1 MKVHQT
7 GSNGTLPDRRSWWR
21 REWDPRHLATSV
33 TSREWWMMHGRRV
46 LLAVGL
52 SFVTFALFPEA
63 PATQIPI
70 YEIGAVATDNVIAPF
85 AFNVPKSEEELR
97 NERDEITRTA
107 EPIFRYVGAALDT
120 SRTLVEQFEKG
131 IDSVTAEDPENFAAI
146 QRLGR
151 RFGVVLDTSEA
162 AYLATP
168 SRRDRLFS
176 AVRRVNDRW
185 VTGGVVAT
193 SAVDQVRGE
202 VLMRR
207 GETERRMSVDSLLSF
222 VQLINRAR
230 LLNPDSRSEVGS
242 SLYLKLITSTFRPTV
257 VLDRTETE
265 RRRDEFRR
273 TVPIHKYQVLAGEKI
288 VGAHEVVG
296 REEHD
301 KLRALQAALGAH
313 RDAEPRIT
321 RAVGAILFDL
331 VILLLLGLTL
341 WQFRPHVYAN
351 WRANVVLA
359 VIIAIVLSISALVA
373 GMRPLRPE
381 LLPVT
386 LVAVVASALFDRR
399 ISMVITMVV
408 AILVGAQAP
417 FRGTNALFVNLVGGA
432 VAALS
437 VRAVARRHQ
446 SYLWLVAT
454 GLAYILATIAIG
466 LMLDQ
471 TSGVIAS
478 SAGHGILNALGSILL
493 ALLLLPIAESYTG
506 IETDLTLLEWSDLN
520 RPLMKRLSL
529 EAPGTFAHT
538 MVIANLAE
546 SASRAVGANAMLA
559 RVGAYYHDIG
569 KLKRPQFFVENQQR
583 DRNVH
588 ETIDPEASARI
599 VREHVTEGLT
609 LAEQA
614 GVPRVLR
621 AFITEHHGTG
631 QISYFLGK
639 ARENGAVVDPAE
651 FVYPGPIPQS
661 AETAIVMLADGVEA
675 ATRVLSEPTPHRVRE
690 VIEHIVRQRL
700 EQGQLREAP
709 LTLRQLE
716 IVKAEFARILSGMY
730 HRRIEYPTSSGG
742 VGAEFAATAK

>member
-1 MKVHQT
+1 V
-7 GSNGTLPDRRSWWR
+7 
-21 REWDPRHLATSV
+21 
-33 TSREWWMMHGRRV
+33 
-46 LLAVGL
+46 
-52 SFVTFALFPEA
+52 
-63 PATQIPI
+63 
-70 YEIGAVATDNVIAPF
+70 GAVATDNVIAPF

-97 NERDEITRTA
+97 REREEITRSA

-120 SRTLVEQFEKG
+120 TRGLIEQFENA

-146 QRLGR
+146 ARVGR
-151 RFGVVLDTSEA
+151 RFGVVLDPSEA

-168 SRRDRLFS
+168 TRRDRIFS
-176 AVRRVNDRW
+176 AIRRVNDRW
-185 VTGGVVAT
+185 TTLGVVSS
-193 SAVDQVRGE
+193 SAIDQVRGE
-202 VLMRR
+202 VLLRR
-207 GETERRMSVDSLLSF
+207 ADSERRLSVDSLLSF
-222 VQLINRAR
+222 VQLIDRAR
-230 LLNPDSRSEVGS
+230 LLNPDSRSEIGS
-242 SLYLKLITSTFRPTV
+242 SLYLKVITSTFRPTV
-257 VLDRTETE
+257 ELDRTETE

-273 TVPIHKYQVLAGEKI
+273 TVPINKYSVLAGEKI

-301 KLRALQAALGAH
+301 KLRALQSTLGSSRA
-313 RDAEPRIT
+313 AEPRIT
-321 RAVGAILFDL
+321 RAFGAILFDF
-331 VILLLLGLTL
+331 VIVVLLGVAIG
-341 WQFRPHVYAN
+341 QFRPNVYSN
-351 WRANVVLA
+351 WRAIVV
-359 VIIAIVLSISALVA
+359 VTVMIAIVLSISALISQ
-373 GMRPLRPE
+373 MRPIRPE

-386 LVAVVASALFDRR
+386 LLAVVASALFDRR
-399 ISMVITMVV
+399 ISMVIVMIVT
-408 AILVGAQAP
+408 ILIGAQAP

-446 SYLWLVAT
+446 SYLWLIAT
-454 GLAYILATIAIG
+454 AGAYLLATVAIG
-466 LMLDQ
+466 LMLDH
-471 TSGVIAS
+471 SASVIAT
-478 SAGHGILNALGSILL
+478 SAGYGVLNALGSITV

-546 SASRAVGANAMLA
+546 SACRAIGANGMLA

-569 KLKRPQFFVENQQR
+569 KLGRPAFFVENQQR
-583 DRNVH
+583 DRGIH
-588 ETIDPEASARI
+588 ELVDPAASARI

-609 LAEQA
+609 LAEAA

-639 ARENGAVVDPAE
+639 ARENGSQVDPAE

-661 AETAIVMLADGVEA
+661 AETAVVMLADGVEA

-709 LTLRQLE
+709 LNLRQLE
-716 IVKAEFARILSGMY
+716 IVKTEFARILSGIY

-742 VGAEFAATAK
+742 VGAEFAATVK